1 MATPT
6 PGFIGPRAVTP
17 TDTVERRTFRFP
29 FPRTV
34 VHTLG
39 TVVRPLACCVC
50 VLSESGRSDNTL
62 PTPPPPPPAAPEELV
77 PAVLVERL
85 RPFVM
90 PHGAVGD
97 GTPEAAAQLAEIVA
111 PSARI
116 EPDWHR
122 MWMPDTIVLG
132 PSDGAVDAIVRVRS
146 TARRLPAVAVAAA
159 AVSGRG
165 LPVVRV

>member
-1 MATPT
+1 
-6 PGFIGPRAVTP
+6 
-17 TDTVERRTFRFP
+17 
-29 FPRTV
+29 
-34 VHTLG
+34 
-39 TVVRPLACCVC
+39 
-50 VLSESGRSDNTL
+50 
-62 PTPPPPPPAAPEELV
+62 
-77 PAVLVERL
+77 
-85 RPFVM
+85 M